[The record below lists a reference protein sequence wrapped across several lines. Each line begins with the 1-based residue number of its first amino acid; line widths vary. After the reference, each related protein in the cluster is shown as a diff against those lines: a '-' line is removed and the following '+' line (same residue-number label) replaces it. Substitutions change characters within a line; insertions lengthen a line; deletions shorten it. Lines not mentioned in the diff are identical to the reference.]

1 MKKILLILTLTF
13 TNLIYSQTNF
23 KKIQTEKLNP
33 EKVQLAKKF
42 IQTFLNKCENKDYT
56 EFSEFNIP
64 SEVKKFL
71 NLKFEEVCLS
81 NEKKLG
87 KINLQNLNSVY
98 KDKSSLL
105 GGEELYIFDANT
117 EKNKETKYLSVWIAN
132 ENQINGIVLTSYKP
146 LKIKKTAN
154 NN

>member
-1 MKKILLILTLTF
+1 MLLC
-13 TNLIYSQTNF
+13 
-23 KKIQTEKLNP
+23 LN
-33 EKVQLAKKF
+33 
-42 IQTFLNKCENKDYT
+42 
-56 EFSEFNIP
+56 
-64 SEVKKFL
+64 
-71 NLKFEEVCLS
+71 

-87 KINLQNLNSVY
+87 KISLQNLNSAY

>member
-64 SEVKKFL
+64 SEFKKFL

-87 KINLQNLNSVY
+87 KINLQNLNSAY
-98 KDKSSLL
+98 KDKSSLF
-105 GGEELYIFDANT
+105 GGGDSGCHSGRKCEDHSTGTVGCSY
-117 EKNKETKYLSVWIAN
+117 
-132 ENQINGIVLTSYKP
+132 GTSSGS
-146 LKIKKTAN
+146 
-154 NN
+154 